1 MVVIKINF
9 NESLKDL
16 KGEILKDKEKDL
28 TLKDV
33 SANALLGNYQ
43 DEKIDGEE
51 KLKRFLLATKIYESK
66 DELELTIDEIKMTK
80 DLIARGYST
89 LVTGRAL
96 QILDPHKK

>member
-1 MVVIKINF
+1 MKINF
-9 NESLKDL
+9 TVGLKNL
-16 KGEILKDKEKDL
+16 EGKTLKDKGKDL

-66 DELELTIDEIKMTK
+66 GDLELTVDEIKMTK
-80 DLIARGYST
+80 DLIARGYSI

>member
-1 MVVIKINF
+1 MNLKIDF
-9 NESLKDL
+9 SVALKNL
-16 KGEILKDKEKDL
+16 EGKPLKDKGKDL

-33 SANALLGNYQ
+33 STNAVLGNY

-51 KLKRFLLATKIYESK
+51 KLKRFLLATKIYESNG
-66 DELELTIDEIKMTK
+66 ELELTIDEVKMIK
-80 DLIARGYST
+80 DLIAKGYSI

>member
-1 MVVIKINF
+1 MNLKIDFNVV
-9 NESLKDL
+9 LKNL
-16 KGEILKDKEKDL
+16 EGKPLKDKEKDL

-33 SANALLGNYQ
+33 SANAILGNYQ

-66 DELELTIDEIKMTK
+66 SELELTVDEVKMTK

>member
-1 MVVIKINF
+1 VKINF
-9 NESLKDL
+9 NVGLKNL
-16 KGEILKDKEKDL
+16 KGETLKDKEKIL

-33 SANALLGNYQ
+33 SANALLGNY

-51 KLKRFLLATKIYESK
+51 KLKRFLLATRIYEAN
-66 DELELTIDEIKMTK
+66 DELELNIDEIKMTK

>member
-1 MVVIKINF
+1 MKIDF
-9 NESLKDL
+9 NVALKNL
-16 KGEILKDKEKDL
+16 KGETLKDKEKDL

-51 KLKRFLLATKIYESK
+51 KLKRFLLATKIYETNG
-66 DELELTIDEIKMTK
+66 ELELNIDEIKMTK
-80 DLIARGYST
+80 DLIAKGYST

-96 QILDPHKK
+96 EILDPHKK

>member
-1 MVVIKINF
+1 MKINF
-9 NESLKDL
+9 EVGLKNL
-16 KGEILKDKEKDL
+16 EGKVLKDKEKDI

-33 SANALLGNYQ
+33 STNALLGNYQ

-51 KLKRFLLATKIYESK
+51 KLKRFLLATKIYESNG
-66 DELELTIDEIKMTK
+66 ELELKVDEIKLTK

-96 QILDPHKK
+96 EILDPDKK

>member
-1 MVVIKINF
+1 MINF
-9 NESLKDL
+9 DVTLKNL
-16 KGEILKDKEKDL
+16 EGETLKDKEKDL

-51 KLKRFLLATKIYESK
+51 KLKRFLLATKIYESNG
-66 DELELTIDEIKMTK
+66 ELELSIDEVKMTK
-80 DLIARGYST
+80 DLIAKGYST

>member
-1 MVVIKINF
+1 VKINF
-9 NESLKDL
+9 NVGLKNL
-16 KGEILKDKEKDL
+16 EGKTLKDKDKVL

-33 SANALLGNYQ
+33 SVNALLGNYQ

-66 DELELTIDEIKMTK
+66 NEIELENDDVKLVK
-80 DLIARGYST
+80 DMIAKGYST
-89 LVTGRAL
+89 VVTARAW

>member
-1 MVVIKINF
+1 MKINF
-9 NESLKDL
+9 NVALKNL

-33 SANALLGNYQ
+33 STNALLGNYP

-66 DELELTIDEIKMTK
+66 DELELSVDKIKMTK
-80 DLIARGYST
+80 DLIAKGYSI

-96 QILDPHKK
+96 EILDPHKK